1 MAGADTAC
9 VPARAGTILGVTRSP
24 APSFRLQR
32 AEPWLR
38 LSVPAL
44 LGLFLVTLGVCGYFQ
59 IGNSRRDALAGAA
72 SEIEIVATLAALALG
87 GAGDSASAETRL
99 AALARSLP
107 AGALPNGRMLLI
119 AERRRRDP
127 RGSSAGKPRTAPV
140 ERNLGRGSAA
150 HAFRRPRRRHGDPA
164 RKRCSGACD
173 RARDCP
179 ARRARSPSSI

>member
-38 LSVPAL
+38 LSVPTL

-72 SEIEIVATLAALALG
+72 SEIEIVA
-87 GAGDSASAETRL
+87 
-99 AALARSLP
+99 P
-107 AGALPNGRMLLI
+107 
-119 AERRRRDP
+119 
-127 RGSSAGKPRTAPV
+127 
-140 ERNLGRGSAA
+140 
-150 HAFRRPRRRHGDPA
+150 PA
-164 RKRCSGACD
+164 RFSRRIRRQASD
-173 RARDCP
+173 RAC
-179 ARRARSPSSI
+179 